1 MTVSW
6 DGNRASDG
14 TVVEDRADG
23 YAVRLPEGGLIEFC
37 PCCTRRFDSIEKA
50 RTFVG
55 NMHILYGEHV
65 DVVLG
70 SMVAKAGSSGTQER

>member
-1 MTVSW
+1 MTVDW
-6 DGNRASDG
+6 DGNRASNG
-14 TVVEDRADG
+14 TALEERRDG

-37 PCCTRRFDSIEKA
+37 PCCNRPFSSAEKA

-70 SMVAKAGSSGTQER
+70 SMVAKAG